1 MEIFMKHVCTVALGA
16 ALFCLAGSSAAL
28 AHATLETKE
37 APASSFYK
45 AVIRIGH
52 GCEGTATTSIRV
64 QIPEGVIAV
73 KPMPKPGW
81 ELITKEGQYAQ
92 AYDYYDE
99 KLTKGVTEVSWT
111 GGSLPDA
118 WYDEFVFRARLPD
131 RPPGTVIHFPI
142 VQQCE
147 KGVHRWIEI
156 PEPGKT
162 ADDYMEP
169 APGVTLTAKP

>member
-1 MEIFMKHVCTVALGA
+1 MKHACTVAFGA
-16 ALFCLAGSSAAL
+16 ALLCLAGASAAF

-45 AVIRIGH
+45 AVIRVGH

-81 ELITKEGQYAQ
+81 ELTTKEGQYAQ

-131 RPPGTVIHFPI
+131 RPPGTVIYFPI

-162 ADDYMEP
+162 ADDYKEP
-169 APGVTLTAKP
+169 APGVTITAKP